1 MVLEQPLA
9 LLGSANDEVIKNL
22 ILLLFNLPALPASG
36 STWPGSWPGD
46 QQDGAVGQVGRSY
59 QEGEKGGIARWLAR
73 PPGHATSEPILK
85 KQNLIYCHFNFSVG
99 SLQLVGTMKKMIA
112 HIFKGI
118 VFRQSR
124 VRIQDIWPFYDL
136 SINQ

>member
-9 LLGSANDEVIKNL
+9 LLGSANNEVIKYL

-73 PPGHATSEPILK
+73 PPGHATSEPI
-85 KQNLIYCHFNFSVG
+85 Y
-99 SLQLVGTMKKMIA
+99 
-112 HIFKGI
+112 
-118 VFRQSR
+118 SR
-124 VRIQDIWPFYDL
+124 NRI
-136 SINQ
+136 